1 MNNSSKIMGLVMSQ
15 KAENSLRNDV
25 STIAQSLRTIAQ
37 NLLRSAMDLPIVKL
51 PSLRTLLGVLHDG
64 ALIAQNFTTGKSN
77 LCTALWRMEQ
87 R

>member
-15 KAENSLRNDV
+15 KAENKLRNDV

-51 PSLRTLLGVLHDG
+51 PSLRTFLDVLHDG
-64 ALIAQNFTTGKSN
+64 ALIAQNFTIGKSN
-77 LCTALWRMEQ
+77 LCTALSRMEQ